1 MTLGHISMKFTEV
14 EVQAKFLKLVC
25 GIPTARYNFLLNNYI
40 IKISKD
46 RNRCFKDSFD
56 EETI

>member
-25 GIPTARYNFLLNNYI
+25 GIPTAQYNFLLNNYI

-46 RNRCFKDSFD
+46 INRYFKDSFD